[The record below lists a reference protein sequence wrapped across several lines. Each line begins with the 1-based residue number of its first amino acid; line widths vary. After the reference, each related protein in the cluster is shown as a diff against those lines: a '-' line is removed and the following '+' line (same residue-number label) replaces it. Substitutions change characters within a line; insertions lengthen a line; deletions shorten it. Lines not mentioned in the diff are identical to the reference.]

1 MEPQERAA
9 KIAARKARQKKLLA
23 KKRGCE
29 KRRFLEVS
37 GCGCLK
43 QSKQQDW
50 KYWLDLTVQRTIVK
64 SVFCEIMWDYGAW
77 RDSLTVIDQISCKS
91 FSREIERHWE
101 SLSPMKHA
109 IMKIDIEINRPHTKQ
124 SFPWMH
130 QWNIVEL
137 WAWDIIEVFEFRA
150 CVGKRPCLECPWF
163 HSIYCFNIYIYKIH
177 IS

>member
-43 QSKQQDW
+43 
-50 KYWLDLTVQRTIVK
+50 LTVLIRSYSATNHCQKPFFAR
-64 SVFCEIMWDYGAW
+64 SLWDYGAW
-77 RDSLTVIDQISCKS
+77 RDSLTVIDQISCKG

-109 IMKIDIEINRPHTKQ
+109 IMKIEQDWHWDQPALQETCF
-124 SFPWMH
+124 SWMH
-130 QWNIVEL
+130 RKNVVEL
-137 WAWDIIEVFEFRA
+137 WAWDILRHHWSFWFSSMSWE
-150 CVGKRPCLECPWF
+150 RPRLECAWF
-163 HSIYCFNIYIYKIH
+163 HSIYCFNKDKIH